1 MKYFFVA
8 KVGAWGQEIPPE
20 TNTKITWMKSKHLR
34 LCRTAEAHPGVQPPV
49 REVISRSFVYS
60 PDVEANGLE
69 PDAKVR
75 EETSGSVPGRARQIH
90 INVTIA
96 GHGPGRQ
103 G

>member
-1 MKYFFVA
+1 MW
-8 KVGAWGQEIPPE
+8 VGGWGQDIPPE
-20 TNTKITWMKSKHLR
+20 TNNKCYKNKNEHLR
-34 LCRTAEAHPGVQPPV
+34 LCRTAGAHPGVQPPV

-60 PDVEANGLE
+60 PDAEANGLE